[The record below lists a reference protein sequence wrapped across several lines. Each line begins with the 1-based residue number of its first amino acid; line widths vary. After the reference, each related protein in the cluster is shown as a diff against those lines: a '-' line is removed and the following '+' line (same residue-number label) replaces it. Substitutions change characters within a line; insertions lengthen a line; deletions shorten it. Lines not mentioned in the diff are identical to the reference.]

1 MRARRF
7 KPSEGVIVVAATNFP
22 ESLDQA
28 LVRPGRFD
36 RHVTVPNPDV
46 EGRRQILESHFRNVP
61 RAADVEL
68 QARGAACPSG
78 ATLMTLRSCQTLT
91 KSLTHRNNCKSDRNP
106 FNSNPTE
113 TLHMLLGRLLRIMG
127 CSLRVLIAELKF

>member
-1 MRARRF
+1 MGPLSHPARACCIACRF

-46 EGRRQILESHFRNVP
+46 EGRRQILESHFRSVP
-61 RAADVEL
+61 RAQDVDLKARSRGRCMHADSLEPLAALPGACGCLPPRVHALRERL
-68 QARGAACPSG
+68 QC
-78 ATLMTLRSCQTLT
+78 M
-91 KSLTHRNNCKSDRNP
+91 HR
-106 FNSNPTE
+106 
-113 TLHMLLGRLLRIMG
+113 
-127 CSLRVLIAELKF
+127 

>member
-1 MRARRF
+1 MQVAAARAARF

-68 QARGAACPSG
+68 QARAAPCKACTACMQVGLLVECCQTHRTSPAACKAG
-78 ATLMTLRSCQTLT
+78 KEELVRLRTLT
-91 KSLTHRNNCKSDRNP
+91 
-106 FNSNPTE
+106 
-113 TLHMLLGRLLRIMG
+113 
-127 CSLRVLIAELKF
+127 